1 MMSSDDRYM
10 LLKGYMGTC
19 TVYGYMY
26 SVWVH
31 VQHEP
36 SLSTFVRSGIPL
48 CGTADV
54 AAKGTLLHHLYTS
67 PHLTTSS
74 KPPRQVKHVP
84 THHLD
89 PMVYERERKG
99 KGKGREGKGKGKSR

>member
-31 VQHEP
+31 VQ
-36 SLSTFVRSGIPL
+36 
-48 CGTADV
+48 CMGTCIV
-54 AAKGTLLHHLYTS
+54 YGYMYSMNLH
-67 PHLTTSS
+67 
-74 KPPRQVKHVP
+74 
-84 THHLD
+84 
-89 PMVYERERKG
+89 
-99 KGKGREGKGKGKSR
+99 